1 MDSYVW
7 LTFPQVLVLHAESL
21 RLFGGAPGLRDQGL
35 LEGALARPQTR
46 LGYIP
51 DASVFELAASLGHGV
66 AKAHAFVDGNKRTAL
81 LAMQTFLFLNGYRL
95 HPNPVDVVTTV
106 EGVAAG
112 RVSETELAR
121 WLEASASPR

>member
-1 MDSYVW
+1 MKPFVW
-7 LTFPQVLVLHAESL
+7 LTLPQAMVLHAESL

-46 LGYIP
+46 LGYVP
-51 DASVFELAASLGHGV
+51 DASVFELAASLGHGI

-81 LAMQTFLFLNGYRL
+81 LAMQTFLFLNGFRL
-95 HPNPVDVVTTV
+95 RPDPVAVVTTV

-112 RVSETELAR
+112 IVSEAELAG
-121 WLEASASPR
+121 WLEASSSPR